1 MCTAKLKFP
10 VIILANESNVHCKIE
25 IFSHHFCQLEQC
37 ALYILKFQTIILP
50 HVQKNRS
57 IKIGNLGVK
66 ISNLGVKISNPAPKL
81 LRSLYVMFKKTEA
94 SKSAT

>member
-1 MCTAKLKFP
+1 MRAVCNAKLKFL

-50 HVQKNRS
+50 HESSVRC
-57 IKIGNLGVK
+57 KIE
-66 ISNLGVKISNPAPKL
+66 ISSHHYTLQEHCALQN
-81 LRSLYVMFKKTEA
+81 
-94 SKSAT
+94 